1 MSVVRK
7 DYTRTITEQME
18 VFVCDACGSEGAG
31 DSYYPVIPGGWIG
44 FAEQSYRTSERYP
57 SPKEIGHVCSW
68 QCLATYVQG
77 KAIPTAAGTVAS

>member
-18 VFVCDACGSEGAG
+18 VFVCDACGAEGAG
-31 DSYYPVIPGGWIG
+31 DSYYPVIPEGWIG

-57 SPKEIGHVCSW
+57 SSREDGHVCSW
-68 QCLATYVQG
+68 RCLATYGQR
-77 KAIPTAAGTVAS
+77 KAIPTVAGPVAS